1 MRSSSYIRRGCELEQ
16 ARMAGDASKSQIN
29 MKAWILNKP
38 VPVGEHPLYLNE
50 RAVPTPAD
58 DELVAACGICRS

>member
-1 MRSSSYIRRGCELEQ
+1 
-16 ARMAGDASKSQIN
+16 
-29 MKAWILNKP
+29 MKAWTLTKP